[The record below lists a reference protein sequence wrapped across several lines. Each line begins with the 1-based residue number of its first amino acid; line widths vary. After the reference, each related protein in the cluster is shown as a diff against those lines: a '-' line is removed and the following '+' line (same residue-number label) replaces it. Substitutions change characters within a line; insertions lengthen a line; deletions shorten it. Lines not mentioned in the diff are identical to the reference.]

1 MQNSPDASTRSPAT
15 VREQARQLL
24 DRASATTDPRRR
36 RRLRARA
43 FELAQVAQLLE
54 AEEWSLPRGPII
66 GPPRGV
72 KQLRVNRQA
81 PAKAR

>member
-1 MQNSPDASTRSPAT
+1 MQDSPEAGNRTPAT

-24 DRASATTDPRRR
+24 DRASATADPRRR

-54 AEEWSLPRGPII
+54 AEEWALPRGPII
-66 GPPRGV
+66 GHPRGV
-72 KQLRVNRQA
+72 KQSRLNRQLSS
-81 PAKAR
+81 KAR

>member
-1 MQNSPDASTRSPAT
+1 MQNSPDASNRTPTS

-24 DRASATTDPRRR
+24 DRASATKDLRRR
-36 RRLRARA
+36 RRLRLRA

-66 GPPRGV
+66 GHPRRV
-72 KQLRVNRQA
+72 KRNRV
-81 PAKAR
+81 